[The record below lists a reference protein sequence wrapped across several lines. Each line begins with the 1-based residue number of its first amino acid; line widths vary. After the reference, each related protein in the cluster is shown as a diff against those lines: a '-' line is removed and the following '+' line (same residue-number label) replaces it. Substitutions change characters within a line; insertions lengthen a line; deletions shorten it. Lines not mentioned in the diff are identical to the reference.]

1 MNPKNVFHAKTSPIL
16 VVICVLVVGAVT
28 WFWTKPTI
36 TTVRA
41 ARAESQENRR
51 LTQEAEAQV
60 ERLTKLKSGIESTR
74 GAAAELNLA
83 FPRDSQ
89 LPEVLVQLEVIA
101 AESQM
106 KINSLSVDTAPKPG
120 GVPISISTSGT
131 FEQLQSFLALIES
144 SRRPIIVQS
153 ISLSGGAEGNLTTTF
168 TLEMLY
174 QGAGTEEAGAGSGS
188 ATPVATPNVKETP

>member
-1 MNPKNVFHAKTSPIL
+1 MNSKNVFHAKTSPIL
-16 VVICVLVVGAVT
+16 VVICVLIVGAVT
-28 WFWTKPTI
+28 WLWTKPTI
-36 TTVRA
+36 ATVRS

-51 LTQEAEAQV
+51 LTREAEAQV
-60 ERLTKLKSGIESTR
+60 ERLTKLKSGIESTE

-83 FPRDSQ
+83 FPREAQ

-101 AESQM
+101 SESQM

-174 QGAGTEEAGAGSGS
+174 QGAGTQASTGSGS
-188 ATPVATPNVKETP
+188 ATPVATPPIKETP